1 MAGPSCE
8 VLLEVNDDSALCAI
22 DEILAAASARIERT
36 RKGRVWR
43 VWIASRPVYV
53 SVERSPPSVAL
64 SAGCNGPEDYEILR
78 KLAGDIASTLGG
90 VASEP
95 VK

>member
-1 MAGPSCE
+1 MGGPSCE
-8 VLLEVNDDSALCAI
+8 VLLEVDDDSALCAI
-22 DEILAAASARIERT
+22 DAILAAVSAPIERT
-36 RKGRVWR
+36 RKGRVWS
-43 VWIASRPVYV
+43 VWIAGHPVYV
-53 SVERSPPSVAL
+53 SVERSPPSVSL

-78 KLAGDIASTLGG
+78 KLAGEIASTLGG